1 MADQPRLL
9 VAAGLV
15 WIDGAQ
21 LLLQRRAATAEH
33 GAGYLEFVGGKI
45 ERGESP
51 SNGLARELTEEWGRA
66 AGQLIVGTIAEVLH
80 HVYSPPGP
88 EVVLLVYHVDA
99 RSWGARWSEHLV
111 LPEGVTVN
119 AYPATSLP
127 LDEMLMADRV
137 FGAAI
142 KSGAVQ
148 CPFA

>member
-1 MADQPRLL
+1 MDDQPRLL

-15 WIDGAQ
+15 WIDRAH
-21 LLLQRRAATAEH
+21 LLLQRRAASAQH

-51 SNGLARELTEEWGRA
+51 RQGLARELTEEWGPA
-66 AGQLIVGTIAEVLH
+66 AEHLIVGRIAEVLH

-99 RSWGARWSEHLV
+99 RAWGPQWPSRLV
-111 LPEGVTVN
+111 LPEGVSVD
-119 AYPATSLP
+119 AYSATSVP
-127 LDEMLMADRV
+127 LDDMLMADRV

-142 KSGAVQ
+142 KSGAVR